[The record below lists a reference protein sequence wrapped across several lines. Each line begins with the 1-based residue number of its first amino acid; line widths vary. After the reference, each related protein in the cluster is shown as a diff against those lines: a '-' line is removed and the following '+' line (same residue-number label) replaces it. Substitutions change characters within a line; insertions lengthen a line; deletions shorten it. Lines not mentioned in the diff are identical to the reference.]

1 MLKCLFLF
9 LIIIFIGHPVF
20 ASGTVPSYIASDVPD
35 ARMVGEGRMTYLTM
49 DIYDAMLYAP
59 EGKLSHERPFA
70 LSLTYLR
77 SLRGVRIAD
86 RTVEEMRQ
94 QGFHDELTLA
104 AWHNTLQ
111 DMFPDVGNG
120 TTLTGVLKEDGTT
133 VFYRDGTEIGHIS
146 DTRFGPK
153 FFSIWLSPDTSE
165 PGLRRQLL
173 AMGE

>member
-1 MLKCLFLF
+1 MFKAFFVLLALV
-9 LIIIFIGHPVF
+9 FIATPAF
-20 ASGTVPSYIASDVPD
+20 ASGAVPKYIASNVPG

-49 DIYDAMLYAP
+49 DIYDATLYAP
-59 EGKLSHERPFA
+59 EGRLSEERPLA

-77 SLRGVRIAD
+77 SLRGSRIAD
-86 RTVEEMRQ
+86 RTVEEMRK

-111 DMFPDVGNG
+111 DIFPNVGNG

-133 VFYRDGTEIGHIS
+133 VFYRDGIEIGHVS

-165 PGLRRQLL
+165 PDLRRQLL
-173 AMGE
+173 ATAE